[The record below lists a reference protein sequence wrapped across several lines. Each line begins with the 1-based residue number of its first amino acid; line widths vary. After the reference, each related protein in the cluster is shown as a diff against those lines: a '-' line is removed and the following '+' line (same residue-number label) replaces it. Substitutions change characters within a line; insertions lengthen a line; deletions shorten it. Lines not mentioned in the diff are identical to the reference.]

1 MEILLKTNE
10 YFFRQ
15 KKATKALKEVPLMRN
30 LSEPRGSWQETERWL
45 TKLKTIMYAK
55 CTRLCFIC
63 YIFRNQLENFD
74 SCIFVNICLLMNQCF
89 LLQKRHRG
97 ESLMD
102 IHSKKLEKQKV
113 KNWFTSFYVMESRG
127 IGKIRWA
134 WALQS
139 GYIKVSLPVLRRPV
153 FRKMV
158 KFNPGLTQILNK
170 ESLLRYSVMITQNV
184 TLRNA

>member
-1 MEILLKTNE
+1 MNI
-10 YFFRQ
+10 FFRQ

-55 CTRLCFIC
+55 CTRVCFIC
-63 YIFRNQLENFD
+63 YIFRNQFENFD

-127 IGKIRWA
+127 IGKFRWSLSSSIGLYKSLFA
-134 WALQS
+134 RVS
-139 GYIKVSLPVLRRPV
+139 G
-153 FRKMV
+153 
-158 KFNPGLTQILNK
+158 PGFSK
-170 ESLLRYSVMITQNV
+170 DGEV
-184 TLRNA
+184 

>member
-10 YFFRQ
+10 CFFRQ
-15 KKATKALKEVPLMRN
+15 KRATKALKEVPLMRN
-30 LSEPRGSWQETERWL
+30 LSELRGSWQETERWL

-55 CTRLCFIC
+55 CTRVCFIC

-113 KNWFTSFYVMESRG
+113 KNWFTSFYVIESRG
-127 IGKIRWA
+127 IGKFRW
-134 WALQS
+134 
-139 GYIKVSLPVLRRPV
+139 SLSSSIGLYKSLFACSPA
-153 FRKMV
+153 
-158 KFNPGLTQILNK
+158 PGISK
-170 ESLLRYSVMITQNV
+170 DGEV
-184 TLRNA
+184 